1 LSRFSR
7 LPIFLLSLLL
17 FSAPGAGAA
26 AQEAEPAQESESHQ
40 EVSPPPPPVS
50 SPWRSAQF
58 AAPLEKVRAELLA
71 LIQEDRLGVTGE
83 EKAAGTFV
91 TGMVEFDDKKFGVD
105 VSIPPPKL
113 SNKYPYAQLNAMTSG
128 RYGLEGRLQ
137 EVAPDQT
144 RLDLR
149 ALLEIRG
156 LDHRARTMRWIPRV
170 SNGEVERNYFTRLSL
185 RLLRPQGASPPAR

>member
-1 LSRFSR
+1 MSRFPR
-7 LPIFLLSLLL
+7 LPSLLL
-17 FSAPGAGAA
+17 PLLVLLAPGAGAV
-26 AQEAEPAQESESHQ
+26 AQEPEPAQE
-40 EVSPPPPPVS
+40 VSPLPPPVS
-50 SPWRSAQF
+50 SPWRTAQF
-58 AAPLEKVRAELLA
+58 AAPLEKVRAELTA
-71 LIQEDRLGVTGE
+71 LIQEDRLAVTGE
-83 EKAAGTFV
+83 EKEVGTFV

-113 SNKYPYAQLNAMTSG
+113 SNKYPYAQLNTMTSG

-137 EVAPDQT
+137 EVAPGQI

-149 ALLEIRG
+149 ALLETRG
-156 LDHRARTMRWIPRV
+156 LDHKAGTMRWIPRV